1 MPGISLYQ
9 FSRTSVMV
17 GFITLIYGL
26 FSVSPFLILQGGV
39 LVWLGVATTMSVWEG
54 NRLEM

>member
-1 MPGISLYQ
+1 MSGSTLFP

-54 NRLEM
+54 NRLEN